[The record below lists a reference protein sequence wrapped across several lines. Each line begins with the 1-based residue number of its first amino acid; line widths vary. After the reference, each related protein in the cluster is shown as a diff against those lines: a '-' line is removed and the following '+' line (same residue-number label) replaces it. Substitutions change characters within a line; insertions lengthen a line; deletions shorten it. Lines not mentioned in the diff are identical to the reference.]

1 MAGLFFVLAG
11 PALASPRHPT
21 PAQWRDIHK
30 YSKAAAYCANHRTGE
45 EGGEVGETKT
55 NCDTADRLEKKLVPQ
70 GFCTVGK
77 GGIGRAGKPFTQKE
91 WERASNSLSTVPKGE
106 RHCYT
111 IHDPSI
117 PARFHQH

>member
-1 MAGLFFVLAG
+1 MIAGKWVRILSAPPAMAGLFFVLAG

-55 NCDTADRLEKKLVPQ
+55 NCDIEDRLGKKLEAR
-70 GFCTVGK
+70 GFCLYAKSGV
-77 GGIGRAGKPFTQKE
+77 GRASKD
-91 WERASNSLSTVPKGE
+91 GE
-106 RHCYT
+106 HCYT

-117 PARFHQH
+117 PARFHQR

>member
-55 NCDTADRLEKKLVPQ
+55 NCDIEDRLGKKLEAR
-70 GFCTVGK
+70 GFCLYAKSGV
-77 GGIGRAGKPFTQKE
+77 GRASKD
-91 WERASNSLSTVPKGE
+91 GE
-106 RHCYT
+106 HCYT

-117 PARFHQH
+117 PARFHQR